1 MCDAADIEEK
11 IINQILSGGG
21 GCRLIFNEYEFKNE
35 KKFLCKIAVK
45 YALNCL
51 DGIEFSFLK

>member
-11 IINQILSGGG
+11 NNKPNIIGGG
-21 GCRLIFNEYEFKNE
+21 GCRFIFNEYAFKNE